1 MKNILNAK
9 TITFFSACC
18 LSASFVQADFREEV
32 VKEWFDQKLIE
43 LKPKDYW
50 GPNPNPKC
58 VAKDAE
64 YSKGVCYRWLW
75 KWSMPEVM
83 KNDCSFCKFVDSSI
97 EALQSGLSQWKES
110 AFQPKDI
117 TEALAE
123 RLKEKSDI
131 VAVHIYPI
139 KDYDSLVKV
148 VFEKIQ
154 LIYQSFAD
162 KMNQLMKRLQ
172 EANQVASSSSQQKE
186 SLLAKWEEINT
197 LLKEIDS
204 LQETIKHISH
214 FDDGNNR
221 DDDGIPEWGDDDVF
235 DAYGNFITD
244 DMREA
249 KRQKLISS
257 RVSSRVKSSVVW
269 ENLQFA
275 VSQIS
280 LVKEEKQASEKQY
293 DVAGLDMNKVKFE
306 TPYGQKEV
314 REKQVVACI
323 KKQANLFQ
331 KKLLAWKESF
341 FSKMMSTCTKKMDKT
356 EEVFS
361 NFWGSEDSDSEE
373 ESAKKVSNPSLVAT
387 CKKNLFQY
395 DLGSL
400 LDQQFSSL
408 AAQFSGQLKSLKREN
423 GIQIRR
429 ECRKAITD
437 GQVEKWKSECN
448 PVVAYMQAC
457 DEVLLCQAEM
467 CDWIREREMQ
477 ESGNDLEADR
487 KKAKEW
493 DQAYQAKV
501 AEAQKAEKD
510 FLKILDED
518 PNNYYTKQSVI
529 GGCGNVLKRI
539 EKVAE
544 PLYNRLVD
552 YGLLTKEEMKP
563 ADNQKEIAKDPFLV
577 KKDVFSSPQPQSANS
592 NVAPSGRVRRTK
604 KTMEAFQQKEE
615 ENK

>member
-1 MKNILNAK
+1 
-9 TITFFSACC
+9 
-18 LSASFVQADFREEV
+18 
-32 VKEWFDQKLIE
+32 
-43 LKPKDYW
+43 
-50 GPNPNPKC
+50 
-58 VAKDAE
+58 
-64 YSKGVCYRWLW
+64 
-75 KWSMPEVM
+75 MPEVM

-97 EALQSGLSQWKES
+97 EALQSQSGLSQWKES

-123 RLKEKSDI
+123 RLKEKSHI

-172 EANQVASSSSQQKE
+172 EANQVASSSQQKK
-186 SLLAKWEEINT
+186 SLLAKWEEINA

-214 FDDGNNR
+214 FDDGNNG
-221 DDDGIPEWGDDDVF
+221 DDDNDDVF

-323 KKQANLFQ
+323 KKQANLFH

-408 AAQFSGQLKSLKREN
+408 AAQFSDQLKSLKREN